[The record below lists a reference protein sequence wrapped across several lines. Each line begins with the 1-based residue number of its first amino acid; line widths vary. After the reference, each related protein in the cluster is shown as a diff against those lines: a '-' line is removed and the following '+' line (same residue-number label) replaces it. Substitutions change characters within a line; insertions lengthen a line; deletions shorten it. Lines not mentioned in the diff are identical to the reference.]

1 MTQIIQFMLY
11 EKNGIKFEV
20 NKRNVQ
26 KMCKHLENKH
36 SNIIKYFKLSENIKC
51 LNSAKAVLRGK
62 YMLLNAFIKK

>member
-1 MTQIIQFMLY
+1 
-11 EKNGIKFEV
+11 
-20 NKRNVQ
+20 
-26 KMCKHLENKH
+26 MCKYLENKH